1 VVLSKGHLHHMSS
14 GHWGVG
20 STACPNSLLPFCQL
34 GQRAKRAP
42 LSDGRLLCLLE
53 VQVCDGNM
61 ETFGAF
67 VNLRNFVWCCP
78 SLDCV
83 CVRDVVGIAAV
94 ATSGAKSLPT
104 GALGRYLLAV
114 SVGYILWDQCYD
126 VASILKVAE

>member
-1 VVLSKGHLHHMSS
+1 MSS
-14 GHWGVG
+14 THWGVG

-42 LSDGRLLCLLE
+42 LLSDGRLLCLFE
-53 VQVCDGNM
+53 VQVCDGSM

-67 VNLRNFVWCCP
+67 VKCNLCIVVMFVVS

-83 CVRDVVGIAAV
+83 CVGDVVGIAAV

-126 VASILKVAE
+126 VASLLKVAE